1 MSTQPPTESE
11 LARARREGRAPL
23 SEIAVLAAVW
33 AAVVATVPAVGVA
46 LQGAVREAL
55 SQAAREEVDPWRAAS
70 AITGPVVAPLGLAL
84 GAAVVAAAAAT
95 LAQTRGARRAAAE
108 ESGRTGDP
116 GAWSVALAT
125 TAYGAALLAV
135 GATAWASA
143 GSMTGLAT
151 RLGAALAVV
160 AAVDVGWRAWRW
172 RRALATTAAERKQA
186 QREDE
191 GDPAVK
197 RERSRRMR

>member
-23 SEIAVLAAVW
+23 SEVAVLAAVW
-33 AAVVATVPAVGVA
+33 AAVVATVPAVGEA

-95 LAQTRGARRAAAE
+95 LAQTRGARRSAE
-108 ESGRTGDP
+108 DSGRTGEP

-125 TAYGAALLAV
+125 TAYGAAVLAA
-135 GATAWASA
+135 GAAAWVTA

-151 RLGAALAVV
+151 RLGAALAAL
-160 AAVDVGWRAWRW
+160 AALDVGWRAWRW
-172 RRALATTAAERKQA
+172 RRALATTAAERRQA

>member
-1 MSTQPPTESE
+1 MSTRPPTESE

-23 SEIAVLAAVW
+23 SELAVLAAVW
-33 AAVVATVPAVGVA
+33 AAVAATVPAVGTA

-55 SQAAREEVDPWRAAS
+55 SQAAREELDPWRAAS
-70 AITGPVVAPLGLAL
+70 AIAGPVVAPLGLAL

-95 LAQTRGARRAAAE
+95 LAQTRGARRAAE
-108 ESGRTGDP
+108 EGGRTGEP
-116 GAWSVALAT
+116 GARSVALAT
-125 TAYGAALLAV
+125 TAYGAAVLAV
-135 GATAWASA
+135 GAAAWVSE

-151 RLGAALAVV
+151 RLGAALAAV